1 MFMNK
6 FKTKA
11 VIFDYDGTLTFGD
24 YNNIFK
30 SLYRVLGYATDRNSV
45 YYQDYVK
52 FVEFRI
58 DYKEW
63 VQINEDDF
71 KKGGLTK
78 EIFDS
83 VTENIK
89 LIKGI
94 EKTLKTLSDAGV
106 KLYILSGNFGY
117 AIRKT
122 LGKLAD
128 LFTEISANEVY
139 FNEDGTL
146 SHLVATEFDYDGKPK
161 FIEKII
167 NELNVKPEEI
177 CFVGNGE
184 NDKFAYKAGAK
195 TICIN
200 PVDADE
206 DDAEKW
212 ASVLKNVTNFEK
224 ILDYID

>member
-1 MFMNK
+1 MKN

-30 SLYRVLGYATDRNSV
+30 SLYRVLGYATDRNSA
-45 YYQDYVK
+45 YYQDYVD
-52 FVEFRI
+52 FVNFKI
-58 DYKEW
+58 DYKQW

-89 LIKGI
+89 LIKGL
-94 EKTLKTLSDAGV
+94 EKTLKTLHESGV
-106 KLYILSGNFGY
+106 KLYILSGNFIY
-117 AIRKT
+117 AIKKT

-128 LFTEISANEVY
+128 YFTEISANEVY
-139 FNEDGTL
+139 FNDDGTL
-146 SHLVATEFDYDGKPK
+146 SHLVATEFDYDCKPK
-161 FIEKII
+161 FIEKVIG
-167 NELNVKPEEI
+167 ELGVLPEEI

-206 DDAEKW
+206 DDSEKW
-212 ASVLKNVTNFEK
+212 ACVIKNEMNFEK
-224 ILDYID
+224 VLNFID

>member
-1 MFMNK
+1 MKN

-30 SLYRVLGYATDRNSV
+30 SLYRVLGYATDRNSA
-45 YYQDYVK
+45 YYQDYVDFINFK
-52 FVEFRI
+52 I
-58 DYKEW
+58 DYKQW

-89 LIKGI
+89 LIKGL
-94 EKTLKTLSDAGV
+94 EKTLKTLHESGV
-106 KLYILSGNFGY
+106 KLYILSGNFVY
-117 AIRKT
+117 AIKKT

-128 LFTEISANEVY
+128 YFTEISANEVY
-139 FNEDGTL
+139 FNDDGTL
-146 SHLVATEFDYDGKPK
+146 SHLVATEFDYDCKPK
-161 FIEKII
+161 FIEKVI
-167 NELNVKPEEI
+167 NELGVLPEDI

-206 DDAEKW
+206 DDSEKW
-212 ASVLKNVTNFEK
+212 ACVIRNEMNFEK
-224 ILDYID
+224 VLNFID

>member
-1 MFMNK
+1 MKN

-30 SLYRVLGYATDRNSV
+30 SLYRVLGYATDRNSA
-45 YYQDYVK
+45 YYQDYVD
-52 FVEFRI
+52 FVNFKI
-58 DYKEW
+58 DYKQW

-89 LIKGI
+89 LIKGL
-94 EKTLKTLSDAGV
+94 EKTLKTLHKAGV
-106 KLYILSGNFGY
+106 KLYILSGNFIY
-117 AIRKT
+117 AIKKT
-122 LGKLAD
+122 LGSLAEY
-128 LFTEISANEVY
+128 FTEISANEVY
-139 FNEDGTL
+139 FNDDGTL
-146 SHLVATEFDYDGKPK
+146 SHLVATEFDYDCKPK
-161 FIEKII
+161 FIEKVTQ
-167 NELNVKPEEI
+167 ELQVDPSEI

-184 NDKFAYKAGAK
+184 NDKFAYRAGVK

-206 DDAEKW
+206 DDSEKW
-212 ASVLKNVTNFEK
+212 ACVLKDVTNFEK
-224 ILDYID
+224 VLDCID

>member
-1 MFMNK
+1 MKN

-30 SLYRVLGYATDRNSV
+30 SLYRVLGYATDRNSA
-45 YYQDYVK
+45 YYQDYVD
-52 FVEFRI
+52 FVNFKI
-58 DYKEW
+58 DYKQW

-89 LIKGI
+89 LIKGL
-94 EKTLKTLSDAGV
+94 EKTLKTLHESGV
-106 KLYILSGNFGY
+106 KLYILSGNFVY
-117 AIRKT
+117 AIKKT

-128 LFTEISANEVY
+128 YFTEISANEVY
-139 FNEDGTL
+139 FNDDGTL
-146 SHLVATEFDYDGKPK
+146 SHLVATEFDYDCKPK
-161 FIEKII
+161 FIEKVI
-167 NELNVKPEEI
+167 NELGVLPEDI

-206 DDAEKW
+206 DDSEKW
-212 ASVLKNVTNFEK
+212 ACVIKNEMNFEK
-224 ILDYID
+224 VLNFID

>member
-1 MFMNK
+1 MKN

-30 SLYRVLGYATDRNSV
+30 SLYQVLGYATDRNSA
-45 YYQDYVK
+45 YYQDYVNFINFK
-52 FVEFRI
+52 I
-58 DYKEW
+58 DYADW
-63 VQINEDDF
+63 VKINEEDF
-71 KKGGLTK
+71 KNGGLTK

-83 VTENIK
+83 VTENIQ
-89 LIKGI
+89 LIKGL
-94 EKTLKTLSDAGV
+94 EKTLTTLYENGV
-106 KLYILSGNFGY
+106 KLYILSGNFVY
-117 AIRKT
+117 AIKNT

-128 LFTEISANEVY
+128 LFTDISANEVY
-139 FNEDGTL
+139 FNKDGTL
-146 SHLVATEFDYDGKPK
+146 SNLVATKFDYDCKPK
-161 FIEKII
+161 YIEKII
-167 NELNVKPEEI
+167 SELKVLPEEI

-195 TICIN
+195 TICVN

-212 ASVLKNVTNFEK
+212 VYVLKNVTNFEE